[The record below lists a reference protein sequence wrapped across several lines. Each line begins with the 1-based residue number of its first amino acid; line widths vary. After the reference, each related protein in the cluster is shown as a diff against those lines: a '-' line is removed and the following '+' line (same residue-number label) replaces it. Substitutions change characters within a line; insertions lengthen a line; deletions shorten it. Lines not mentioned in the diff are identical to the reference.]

1 MQAPN
6 KEIPNMGTTEQEI
19 PGEVLDYLSAQ
30 NTLTLATASPS
41 GTPHAATFLYVNEG
55 PSLYFWSKAST
66 ESSRHIEQN
75 PLVAFTIDEYTDDLT
90 QTRGVQGIGECS
102 PLLSGEQIAKV
113 ADLFG
118 QKFPSLSP
126 GATMSISF
134 YRITPTELQFIDN
147 RRSRSLSSPG
157 VFGADFHRER
167 SYSVFGGLPTQTAK
181 TISAALQVVDA
192 DPDTVVAR
200 QGGPAD
206 KFFIVV
212 DGELEVTREEMGS
225 TETVATL
232 GPGDLFGEM
241 AILFDKPRGTSA
253 KATKPTR
260 LLVLDSATFR
270 SVVAQ
275 SLGTTPDFDQI
286 IRDRIGAAPSTA

>member
-1 MQAPN
+1 MS
-6 KEIPNMGTTEQEI
+6 TTDQEL
-19 PGEVLDYLSAQ
+19 PGPVLEYLSSQ
-30 NTLTLATASPS
+30 NTLTLATASPA
-41 GTPHAATFLYVNEG
+41 GTPHAATFLYVNDG
-55 PSLYFWSKAST
+55 PLLFFWSKAAT
-66 ESSRHIEQN
+66 ASSRHIEQN
-75 PLVAFTIDEYTDDLT
+75 PLVSFTVDEYTSDLT
-90 QTRGVQGIGECS
+90 QTRGVQGTGECS
-102 PLLSGEQIAKV
+102 VLLSGEQIARV

-134 YRITPTELQFIDN
+134 YRITPTEIQFIDN
-147 RRSRSLSSPG
+147 RQNRSLSSPG

-167 SYSVFGGLPTQTAK
+167 SFSVFGGLPTQTAK
-181 TISAALQVVDA
+181 TISASLQIVDA
-192 DPDTVVAR
+192 EPDSVVAR

-212 DGELEVTREEMGS
+212 DGELEVTHEDAGT

-253 KATKPTR
+253 RATKPTK
-260 LLVLDSATFR
+260 LLVLDSDTYR

-286 IRDRIGAAPSTA
+286 IRDRIGALPSA

>member
-1 MQAPN
+1 MSTTAQELPAPVV
-6 KEIPNMGTTEQEI
+6 E
-19 PGEVLDYLSAQ
+19 YLSAQ
-30 NTLTLATASPS
+30 NTLTLATASPT

-55 PSLYFWSKAST
+55 PSLYFWSKSSA
-66 ESSRHIEQN
+66 ESARHIEQN
-75 PLVAFTIDEYTDDLT
+75 PLVAFTIDEYTSDLT

-102 PLLSGEQIAKV
+102 VLLSGEHIARV

-126 GATMSISF
+126 GATMSLSF
-134 YRITPTELQFIDN
+134 YRITPTEVQFIDN
-147 RRSRSLSSPG
+147 RRGRSLSSPG

-167 SYSVFGGLPTQTAK
+167 SYSVFGGLPIQTAK
-181 TISAALQVVDA
+181 TISASLQVLDA

-212 DGELEVTREEMGS
+212 DGELEVTREDAGT
-225 TETVATL
+225 TESVSTL
-232 GPGDLFGEM
+232 GPGELFGEM

-253 KATKPTR
+253 RATKPTR
-260 LLVLDSATFR
+260 LLVLDGATFR

-275 SLGTTPDFDQI
+275 ALGTTPDFDEI
-286 IRDRIGAAPSTA
+286 IRERIGTLSSPA

>member
-1 MQAPN
+1 MS
-6 KEIPNMGTTEQEI
+6 TTEQEL
-19 PGEVLDYLSAQ
+19 PGPVLEYLSSQ
-30 NTLTLATASPS
+30 NTLTLATASPT

-55 PSLYFWSKAST
+55 PSLYFWSKSAT
-66 ESSRHIEQN
+66 ASSRHIEQN
-75 PLVAFTIDEYTDDLT
+75 PLVAFTIDEYTSDLT

-102 PLLSGEQIAKV
+102 VLLSGEQIARV
-113 ADLFG
+113 AALFG
-118 QKFPSLSP
+118 EKFPSLAP

-134 YRITPTELQFIDN
+134 YRITPTEVQFIDN
-147 RRSRSLSSPG
+147 RQNRSLSSPG
-157 VFGADFHRER
+157 VFGAEFHRER

-181 TISAALQVVDA
+181 TISASLQLLDA

-212 DGELEVTREEMGS
+212 DGELEVTREELGS

-253 KATKPTR
+253 RATKPTK
-260 LLVLDSATFR
+260 LLVIDSDTYR

-286 IRDRIGAAPSTA
+286 IRDRIGALPSGA

>member
-1 MQAPN
+1 MS
-6 KEIPNMGTTEQEI
+6 TTEQEL
-19 PGEVLDYLSAQ
+19 PGPVLEYLSAQ
-30 NTLTLATASPS
+30 NTLTLATASPT

-75 PLVAFTIDEYTDDLT
+75 PLVAFTIDDYTDDLT

-102 PLLSGEQIAKV
+102 VLLSGEQIARV
-113 ADLFG
+113 AALFG
-118 QKFPSLSP
+118 EKFPSLSP

-134 YRITPTELQFIDN
+134 YRITPTEIQFIDN

-157 VFGADFHRER
+157 VFGAEFHRER
-167 SYSVFGGLPTQTAK
+167 SYSVFSGLPTQTAK
-181 TISAALQVVDA
+181 TISASLQLVDA
-192 DPDTVVAR
+192 EPDTVVAR

-212 DGELEVTREEMGS
+212 DGELEVTREDAGS
-225 TETVATL
+225 TETVSTL

-253 KATKPTR
+253 RATKPTK
-260 LLVLDSATFR
+260 LLVLDGATFR

>member
-1 MQAPN
+1 MSTPA
-6 KEIPNMGTTEQEI
+6 QEL
-19 PGEVLDYLSAQ
+19 PGPVLEYLSAQ
-30 NTLTLATASPS
+30 NTLTLATASPT
-41 GTPHAATFLYVNEG
+41 GTPHAATFLYVNDG
-55 PSLYFWSKAST
+55 PSLYFWSKTST

-75 PLVAFTIDEYTDDLT
+75 PLVAFTIDEYTNDLS

-102 PLLSGEQIAKV
+102 VLLSGEQIARV

-134 YRITPTELQFIDN
+134 YRITPTEIQFIDN

-157 VFGADFHRER
+157 VFGAEFHRER

-181 TISAALQVVDA
+181 TISASLQMIDA
-192 DPDTVVAR
+192 EPETVVAR

-212 DGELEVTREEMGS
+212 EGELEVTREEAGS
-225 TETVATL
+225 TETVSTL

-253 KATKPTR
+253 RATKPTK
-260 LLVLDSATFR
+260 LLVLDGATFR

-286 IRDRIGAAPSTA
+286 IRTRIGSAPSTA

>member
-1 MQAPN
+1 MS
-6 KEIPNMGTTEQEI
+6 TTEQEL
-19 PGEVLDYLSAQ
+19 PGPVLEYLSSQ
-30 NTLTLATASPS
+30 NTLTLATSSPT

-55 PSLYFWSKAST
+55 PSLYFWSKSAT
-66 ESSRHIEQN
+66 VSSRHIEQN
-75 PLVAFTIDEYTDDLT
+75 PLVAFTIDEYTDDLS

-102 PLLSGEQIAKV
+102 VLLSGEQIARV

-134 YRITPTELQFIDN
+134 YRITPTEIQFIDN
-147 RRSRSLSSPG
+147 RQSRSLSSPG
-157 VFGADFHRER
+157 VFGAEFHRER

-181 TISAALQVVDA
+181 TISASLQVLDA
-192 DPDTVVAR
+192 DADTVVAR

-206 KFFIVV
+206 KFFIVI
-212 DGELEVTREEMGS
+212 DGELEVSREEAGS
-225 TETVATL
+225 TETVSTL

-253 KATKPTR
+253 RATKPSK

>member
-1 MQAPN
+1 
-6 KEIPNMGTTEQEI
+6 MGTTEQEL

-30 NTLTLATASPS
+30 NTLTLSTASPS

-55 PSLYFWSKAST
+55 PALYFWSKAAT
-66 ESSRHIEQN
+66 ESARHIEQN

-102 PLLSGEQIAKV
+102 PLLSGEQIARV

-134 YRITPTELQFIDN
+134 YRITPTEVQFIDN

-157 VFGADFHRER
+157 VFGAEFHRER
-167 SYSVFGGLPTQTAK
+167 SYSVLGGLPTQTAK
-181 TISAALQVVDA
+181 TISAALQVVEA
-192 DPDTVVAR
+192 DPETVVAR

-253 KATKPTR
+253 RATKPTK

>member
-1 MQAPN
+1 MS
-6 KEIPNMGTTEQEI
+6 TTEQEL
-19 PGEVLDYLSAQ
+19 PGPVLEYLSAQ
-30 NTLTLATASPS
+30 NTLTLATASPT

-55 PSLYFWSKAST
+55 PSIYFWSKAST

-75 PLVAFTIDEYTDDLT
+75 PLVAFTIDEYTDDLS

-102 PLLSGEQIAKV
+102 VLLSGEQIARV
-113 ADLFG
+113 AALFG
-118 QKFPSLSP
+118 EKFPSLSP

-134 YRITPTELQFIDN
+134 YRITPTEIQFIDN

-192 DPDTVVAR
+192 VPDTVVAR

-212 DGELEVTREEMGS
+212 DGELEVTREEGGS
-225 TETVATL
+225 TEVVASL

-253 KATKPTR
+253 RATKPTK
-260 LLVLDSATFR
+260 LLVLDGDTFR

>member
-1 MQAPN
+1 MS
-6 KEIPNMGTTEQEI
+6 TTEQEL
-19 PGEVLDYLSAQ
+19 PGPVLDYLSAQ
-30 NTLTLATASPS
+30 NTLTLATASPTGS
-41 GTPHAATFLYVNEG
+41 PHAATFLYVNEG
-55 PSLYFWSKAST
+55 PSLYFWSKST
-66 ESSRHIEQN
+66 AESTRHIDQN
-75 PLVAFTIDEYTDDLT
+75 PLVAFTIDEYTDDLS
-90 QTRGVQGIGECS
+90 QTRGVQGVGECS
-102 PLLSGEQIAKV
+102 VLLSGEQIARV

-126 GATMSISF
+126 GTTMSISF
-134 YRITPTELQFIDN
+134 YRITPTEIQFIDN
-147 RRSRSLSSPG
+147 RRSSSAAPEG
-157 VFGADFHRER
+157 QFGAEFHRER
-167 SYSVFGGLPTQTAK
+167 SYSVFSALPTQTAK
-181 TISAALQVVDA
+181 TISASLQLVDA

-212 DGELEVTREEMGS
+212 DGELEVTREDAGS
-225 TETVATL
+225 TETVSTL

-253 KATKPTR
+253 RATKPTK

-286 IRDRIGAAPSTA
+286 IRDRIGAATGAA

>member
-1 MQAPN
+1 MST
-6 KEIPNMGTTEQEI
+6 IEQEL
-19 PGEVLDYLSAQ
+19 PGPVLEYLSTQ
-30 NTLTLATASPS
+30 NTLTLATASPA
-41 GTPHAATFLYVNEG
+41 GTPHAATFLYVNDG
-55 PSLYFWSKAST
+55 PSLYFWSKSSA
-66 ESSRHIEQN
+66 ESARHIEQN

-102 PLLSGEQIAKV
+102 VLLSGEQIARV

-134 YRITPTELQFIDN
+134 YRITPTEIQFIDN

-157 VFGADFHRER
+157 VFGAEFHRER

-181 TISAALQVVDA
+181 TISASLQVVDA
-192 DPDTVVAR
+192 EPDTVVAR

-212 DGELEVTREEMGS
+212 DGELQVTREEAGS
-225 TETVATL
+225 SETVATL

-253 KATKPTR
+253 RATKPTR
-260 LLVLDSATFR
+260 LLVLDSATYR

-286 IRDRIGAAPSTA
+286 IRDRIGTPGTA

>member
-1 MQAPN
+1 MS
-6 KEIPNMGTTEQEI
+6 TTEQEL
-19 PGEVLDYLSAQ
+19 PGPVLEYLSAQ
-30 NTLTLATASPS
+30 NTLTLATASPA
-41 GTPHAATFLYVNEG
+41 GTPHAATFLYVNDG
-55 PSLYFWSKAST
+55 PSLYFWSKTST

-75 PLVAFTIDEYTDDLT
+75 PLVAFTVDEYTDDLS

-102 PLLSGEQIAKV
+102 VLLSGEQIARV

-134 YRITPTELQFIDN
+134 YRITPTEIQFIDN
-147 RRSRSLSSPG
+147 RRNRSLSSPG
-157 VFGADFHRER
+157 VFGAEFHRER

-181 TISAALQVVDA
+181 TISASLQMLDA
-192 DPDTVVAR
+192 ATDTVVAR

-212 DGELEVTREEMGS
+212 DGELEVTREEAGS
-225 TETVATL
+225 TETVSTL

-253 KATKPTR
+253 RATKPTK
-260 LLVLDSATFR
+260 LLVLDGATFR

-286 IRDRIGAAPSTA
+286 IRNRIGAARSTA

>member
-1 MQAPN
+1 
-6 KEIPNMGTTEQEI
+6 MGTTEQEI

-75 PLVAFTIDEYTDDLT
+75 PLVSFTIDEYTDDLT
-90 QTRGVQGIGECS
+90 QTRGVQGVGECS

-126 GATMSISF
+126 GATMSIAF
-134 YRITPTELQFIDN
+134 FRITPTEVQFIDN
-147 RRSRSLSSPG
+147 RRNRSLSSPG

-181 TISAALQVVDA
+181 TISASLQVVDA
-192 DPDTVVAR
+192 EPDTVVAR

-212 DGELEVTREEMGS
+212 DGELEVTREELGS
-225 TETVATL
+225 TETISTL

-253 KATKPTR
+253 RATKPTK

-286 IRDRIGAAPSTA
+286 IRDRIGAASSTA

>member
-1 MQAPN
+1 MS
-6 KEIPNMGTTEQEI
+6 TTDQEL
-19 PGEVLDYLSAQ
+19 PGEVLEYLSAQ

-41 GTPHAATFLYVNEG
+41 GTPHAATFLYVNDG
-55 PSLYFWSKAST
+55 PSLYFWSKSST

-90 QTRGVQGIGECS
+90 QTRGVQGVGECS
-102 PLLSGEQIAKV
+102 PLLSGEQIARV

-134 YRITPTELQFIDN
+134 FRITPTEIQFIDN
-147 RRSRSLSSPG
+147 RRNRSLSSPG

-181 TISAALQVVDA
+181 TISASLQVVDA
-192 DPDTVVAR
+192 EPDTVVAR

-212 DGELEVTREEMGS
+212 DGELEVTREELGS
-225 TETVATL
+225 SETVSTL

-253 KATKPTR
+253 RATKPTK

-286 IRDRIGAAPSTA
+286 IRDRIGAASSTA

>member
-1 MQAPN
+1 
-6 KEIPNMGTTEQEI
+6 MGTNEQEL

-75 PLVAFTIDEYTDDLT
+75 PLVAFTIDEYTNDLT

-102 PLLSGEQIAKV
+102 PLLSGEHIARV

-118 QKFPSLSP
+118 QKFPSLAP

-134 YRITPTELQFIDN
+134 YRITPTEIQFIDN
-147 RRSRSLSSPG
+147 RRNRNLSSPG

-192 DPDTVVAR
+192 DVDTVVAR

-212 DGELEVTREEMGS
+212 DGELEVTREELGS
-225 TETVATL
+225 TESVATL

-253 KATKPTR
+253 RATKPTK

-286 IRDRIGAAPSTA
+286 IRDRIGAAARTA

>member
-1 MQAPN
+1 MS
-6 KEIPNMGTTEQEI
+6 TTEQER
-19 PGEVLDYLSAQ
+19 PAPVLEYLNGQ
-30 NTLTLATASPS
+30 NTLTLATASPT

-55 PSLYFWSKAST
+55 PSLYFWSKSSAASL
-66 ESSRHIEQN
+66 RHIEQN
-75 PLVAFTIDEYTDDLT
+75 PLVAFTIDEYTDDLS

-102 PLLSGEQIAKV
+102 VLLSGEEIARV

-118 QKFPSLSP
+118 QKFPSLQP
-126 GATMSISF
+126 GTTMSISF
-134 YRITPTELQFIDN
+134 FRITPTEIEFIDN
-147 RRSRSLSSPG
+147 RQNRSLSSPG
-157 VFGADFHRER
+157 VFGAEFHRER
-167 SYSVFGGLPTQTAK
+167 SYTVFGGLPMQTAK
-181 TISAALQVVDA
+181 TISASLQMVDA
-192 DPDTVVAR
+192 EPDTVVAR

-212 DGELEVTREEMGS
+212 DGELEVTREESGS
-225 TETVATL
+225 TETVSTL

-253 KATKPTR
+253 RATKPTK
-260 LLVLDSATFR
+260 LLVLDGATFR

-286 IRDRIGAAPSTA
+286 IRDRIGAAPSTT

>member
-1 MQAPN
+1 MS
-6 KEIPNMGTTEQEI
+6 TTEQEL
-19 PGEVLDYLSAQ
+19 PGPVLEYLSSQ
-30 NTLTLATASPS
+30 NTLTLATASPT

-55 PSLYFWSKAST
+55 PSLYFWSKASA

-75 PLVAFTIDEYTDDLT
+75 PLVAFTIDEYTSDLT

-102 PLLSGEQIAKV
+102 VLLSGEQIARV
-113 ADLFG
+113 AALFG
-118 QKFPSLSP
+118 EKFPSLSP

-134 YRITPTELQFIDN
+134 YRITPTEIQFIDN
-147 RRSRSLSSPG
+147 RQSRSLSSPG
-157 VFGADFHRER
+157 VFGAEFHRER
-167 SYSVFGGLPTQTAK
+167 SYSVFSGLPTQTAK
-181 TISAALQVVDA
+181 TISASLQVVDA

-212 DGELEVTREEMGS
+212 DGELEVTREEAGS
-225 TETVATL
+225 TETVSTL

-253 KATKPTR
+253 RATKPTK
-260 LLVLDSATFR
+260 LLVLDGATFR

-286 IRDRIGAAPSTA
+286 IRDRIGAATSTA

>member
-1 MQAPN
+1 M
-6 KEIPNMGTTEQEI
+6 
-19 PGEVLDYLSAQ
+19 
-30 NTLTLATASPS
+30 
-41 GTPHAATFLYVNEG
+41 
-55 PSLYFWSKAST
+55 
-66 ESSRHIEQN
+66 
-75 PLVAFTIDEYTDDLT
+75 AFTIDEYTDDLT
-90 QTRGVQGIGECS
+90 QTRGVQGTGECS
-102 PLLSGEQIAKV
+102 PLLSGEHIARV

-126 GATMSISF
+126 GATMSIAF
-134 YRITPTELQFIDN
+134 YRITPTEIQFIDN

-157 VFGADFHRER
+157 VFGAEFHRER

-181 TISAALQVVDA
+181 TISASLQAVNA

-206 KFFIVV
+206 KIFIVV
-212 DGELEVTREEMGS
+212 DGELEVTREEAGS
-225 TETVATL
+225 TETVSKL

-253 KATKPTR
+253 RATKPTK
-260 LLVLDSATFR
+260 LLVLDGATFR

-286 IRDRIGAAPSTA
+286 IRDRIGAASSTA

>member
-1 MQAPN
+1 MS
-6 KEIPNMGTTEQEI
+6 TTEQEL
-19 PGEVLDYLSAQ
+19 PGPVLEYVSAQ
-30 NTLTLATASPS
+30 NTLTLATASPT
-41 GTPHAATFLYVNEG
+41 GTPHAATFLYVNDG

-66 ESSRHIEQN
+66 ESSRHIDQN
-75 PLVAFTIDEYTDDLT
+75 PLVAFTIDEYTDDLR

-102 PLLSGEQIAKV
+102 VLLSGEQIARV

-118 QKFPSLSP
+118 RKFPSLSP

-134 YRITPTELQFIDN
+134 YRITPTEIQFIDN
-147 RRSRSLSSPG
+147 RQSRSLSSPG
-157 VFGADFHRER
+157 VFGAEFHRER

-181 TISAALQVVDA
+181 TISASLQLVDA
-192 DPDTVVAR
+192 EPGTVVAR

-212 DGELEVTREEMGS
+212 DGELEVTREEGGS
-225 TETVATL
+225 TETVATV

-253 KATKPTR
+253 RATKPTK
-260 LLVLDSATFR
+260 LLVLDGDTYR

>member
-1 MQAPN
+1 
-6 KEIPNMGTTEQEI
+6 MGTTEQEI

-41 GTPHAATFLYVNEG
+41 GTPHAATFLYVNEEA
-55 PSLYFWSKAST
+55 SLYFWSKAST

-134 YRITPTELQFIDN
+134 YRITPTEIQFIDN
-147 RRSRSLSSPG
+147 RRNRSLSSPG

-253 KATKPTR
+253 RATKPTK
-260 LLVLDSATFR
+260 LLVLDGDTFR

>member
-1 MQAPN
+1 MS
-6 KEIPNMGTTEQEI
+6 TTEQEL
-19 PGEVLDYLSAQ
+19 PGPVLEYLSAQ
-30 NTLTLATASPS
+30 NTLTLATSSAT

-55 PSLYFWSKAST
+55 PSLYFWSKSAT

-90 QTRGVQGIGECS
+90 QTRGVQGTGECS
-102 PLLSGEQIAKV
+102 PLLSGEHIARV

-126 GATMSISF
+126 GATMSIAF
-134 YRITPTELQFIDN
+134 YRITPTEIQFIDN

-157 VFGADFHRER
+157 VFGAEFHRER

-181 TISAALQVVDA
+181 TISASLQAVNA

-206 KFFIVV
+206 KIFIVV
-212 DGELEVTREEMGS
+212 DGELEVTREEAGS
-225 TETVATL
+225 TETVSKL

-253 KATKPTR
+253 RATKPTK
-260 LLVLDSATFR
+260 LLVLDGATFR

-286 IRDRIGAAPSTA
+286 IRDRIGAASSQA

>member
-1 MQAPN
+1 M
-6 KEIPNMGTTEQEI
+6 TTAEQEL
-19 PGEVLDYLSAQ
+19 PGPVLEYLSAQ
-30 NTLTLATASPS
+30 NTLTLATASPT
-41 GTPHAATFLYVNEG
+41 GTPHAATFLYVNDG
-55 PSLYFWSKAST
+55 PSLYFWSKSSA
-66 ESSRHIEQN
+66 ESSRHIDQN

-102 PLLSGEQIAKV
+102 VLLSGEQIARV

-134 YRITPTELQFIDN
+134 YRITPTEIQFIDN

-157 VFGADFHRER
+157 VFGAEFHRER

-181 TISAALQVVDA
+181 TISASLQMLDA
-192 DPDTVVAR
+192 DTDTVVAR

-212 DGELEVTREEMGS
+212 DGELEVSREEAGS
-225 TETVATL
+225 TETVSTL

-253 KATKPTR
+253 RATKPTK

-286 IRDRIGAAPSTA
+286 IRDRIGVASGTA

>member
-1 MQAPN
+1 
-6 KEIPNMGTTEQEI
+6 MGTTEQEL
-19 PGEVLDYLSAQ
+19 PGEVLEYLSAQ

-41 GTPHAATFLYVNEG
+41 GTPHAATFLYVNDG
-55 PSLYFWSKAST
+55 PSLYFWSKSST
-66 ESSRHIEQN
+66 ESARHIEQN

-102 PLLSGEQIAKV
+102 PLLSGEQIARV

-118 QKFPSLSP
+118 QKFPSLAP

-134 YRITPTELQFIDN
+134 FRITPTEIQFIDN

-181 TISAALQVVDA
+181 TISAALQMVDA

-253 KATKPTR
+253 RATKPTK

-286 IRDRIGAAPSTA
+286 IRDRIGAAASTA

>member
-1 MQAPN
+1 MS
-6 KEIPNMGTTEQEI
+6 TTEQEL
-19 PGEVLDYLSAQ
+19 PGPVLEYLSAQ
-30 NTLTLATASPS
+30 NALTLATASPS

-55 PSLYFWSKAST
+55 PSLYFWSKSSA
-66 ESSRHIEQN
+66 ESARHIEQN
-75 PLVAFTIDEYTDDLT
+75 PLVAFTI
-90 QTRGVQGIGECS
+90 GECS
-102 PLLSGEQIAKV
+102 VLLSGEQIARV

-118 QKFPSLSP
+118 LKFPSLSP
-126 GATMSISF
+126 GATMSLSF
-134 YRITPTELQFIDN
+134 YRITPTEIQFIDN

-157 VFGADFHRER
+157 VFG
-167 SYSVFGGLPTQTAK
+167 GLPTQTAK
-181 TISAALQVVDA
+181 TISASLQVLDA
-192 DPDTVVAR
+192 EPDTVVAR

-212 DGELEVTREEMGS
+212 EGELEVTREEAGS
-225 TETVATL
+225 TETVSTL

-253 KATKPTR
+253 RATKPSK
-260 LLVLDSATFR
+260 LLVLDGATFR

-286 IRDRIGAAPSTA
+286 IRDRIGAAPGTA

>member
-1 MQAPN
+1 MS
-6 KEIPNMGTTEQEI
+6 TTEQEL
-19 PGEVLDYLSAQ
+19 PGPVLEYLGSQ
-30 NTLTLATASPS
+30 NTLTLATASPT

-55 PSLYFWSKAST
+55 PSLYFWSKASA

-75 PLVAFTIDEYTDDLT
+75 PLVAFTIDEYTSDLT

-102 PLLSGEQIAKV
+102 VLLSGEQIARV
-113 ADLFG
+113 AALFG
-118 QKFPSLSP
+118 EKFPSLSP

-134 YRITPTELQFIDN
+134 YRITPTEVQFIDN
-147 RRSRSLSSPG
+147 RQSRSLSSPG
-157 VFGADFHRER
+157 VFGAEFHRER
-167 SYSVFGGLPTQTAK
+167 SYSVFSGLPTQTAK
-181 TISAALQVVDA
+181 TISASLQLVDA
-192 DPDTVVAR
+192 EPDTVVAR

-212 DGELEVTREEMGS
+212 DGELEVTREEAGS
-225 TETVATL
+225 TETVSTL

-253 KATKPTR
+253 RATKPTK
-260 LLVLDSATFR
+260 LLVLDGATFR

-286 IRDRIGAAPSTA
+286 IRDRIGASA

>member
-1 MQAPN
+1 MS
-6 KEIPNMGTTEQEI
+6 TTEQEL
-19 PGEVLDYLSAQ
+19 PGPVLEYLSAQ
-30 NTLTLATASPS
+30 NTLTLATASPT

-55 PSLYFWSKAST
+55 PSLYFWSKSSA
-66 ESSRHIEQN
+66 ESARHIEQN
-75 PLVAFTIDEYTDDLT
+75 PLVAFTIGEYTDDLS

-102 PLLSGEQIAKV
+102 VLLSGEQIARV

-126 GATMSISF
+126 GATMSLSF
-134 YRITPTELQFIDN
+134 YRITPTEIQFIDN

-181 TISAALQVVDA
+181 TISASLQVLDA
-192 DPDTVVAR
+192 EPDTVVAR

-212 DGELEVTREEMGS
+212 DGELVVTREEAGS
-225 TETVATL
+225 TETVSTL

-253 KATKPTR
+253 RATKPSK
-260 LLVLDSATFR
+260 LLVLDGATFR

-286 IRDRIGAAPSTA
+286 IRDRIGAAPGTA

>member
-1 MQAPN
+1 MS
-6 KEIPNMGTTEQEI
+6 TTEQEL
-19 PGEVLDYLSAQ
+19 PGEVLEYLSAQ
-30 NTLTLATASPS
+30 NTLTLATASPT

-55 PSLYFWSKAST
+55 PSLYFWSKSAT

-75 PLVAFTIDEYTDDLT
+75 PLVAFTVDEYTDDLS

-102 PLLSGEQIAKV
+102 VLLSGEQIARV

-134 YRITPTELQFIDN
+134 YKITPTEIQFIDN
-147 RRSRSLSSPG
+147 RRSRSLSTPG
-157 VFGADFHRER
+157 VFGAEFHRER

-181 TISAALQVVDA
+181 TISASLQVIDA
-192 DPDTVVAR
+192 AADTVVAR

-212 DGELEVTREEMGS
+212 DGELEVTREEAGS
-225 TETVATL
+225 TETVSTL

-253 KATKPTR
+253 RATKPSK

-286 IRDRIGAAPSTA
+286 IRDRIGTAPSTA